1 MTVNR
6 QWVLRR
12 RPDEAI
18 SEGDLDLVERPLPML
33 TDGEVLCRNIYLS
46 LDPTHRIWMSDRE
59 QYLPPVDLGQPMRGG
74 VISEVVDSRSTAFR
88 PGDIVKPA
96 SGAWEDYTIAPEK
109 LLRPLQDLGG
119 APLTAWMSVLGS
131 TGLTAF
137 FGLMDIGQPKPG
149 ETVVVS
155 AAAGAVG
162 SIVAQLAKMQ
172 GCRVVG
178 IAGGPDKCAWLRD
191 DLKLDGVIDYRN
203 EDVGAALDRLCPDGV
218 DVNFENVGGPIMDA
232 VFSRMNDFG
241 RMPLCGMISTYNND
255 GPTPGPTDFSRILM
269 RRLTVKGFIVI
280 DYFPR
285 AAEALEVLTP
295 LVRDGR
301 LKWKTHVVQGLENAA
316 SSLGLLFSGGN
327 DGKLLVQVGPE
338 P

>member
-59 QYLPPVDLGQPMRGG
+59 QYLPPVGLGQPMRGG
-74 VISEVVDSRSTAFR
+74 VISEVIDSRSTAFR

-131 TGLTAF
+131 TGLTAY

-218 DVNFENVGGPIMDA
+218 DINFENVGGPIMDA

-285 AAEALEVLTP
+285 AAEALGVLTP

-316 SSLGLLFSGGN
+316 SSLDLLFSGGN